1 MKVAKAATQL
11 HQDMSVAE
19 ALDAMRALNAVLA
32 PGAVMTETQDIVI
45 PVLAPNCGRCYS
57 SRWESWVGCWSI
69 SMAAAGW
76 WVHRRVRP
84 VMPGAC
90 PAKGLRRGVGGAP
103 ACAGASLSRTGE

>member
-1 MKVAKAATQL
+1 MKVARAATRL
-11 HQDMSVAE
+11 RQDMSVAE

-32 PGAVMTETQDIVI
+32 PGAVMTETQDMVI

-76 WVHRRVRP
+76 WGPSPSTTRDAGSLP
-84 VMPGAC
+84 CEGAAPWC
-90 PAKGLRRGVGGAP
+90 RWSTALRR
-103 ACAGASLSRTGE
+103 SILIQDR